1 MSCKKSSIPL
11 KKTHFSKS
19 PAPKNNE
26 SKDHISLRVKSRRF
40 QKLQEKQLKKLSNG
54 FRLNPYFEQK
64 DYSCLKPKHRQE
76 NLGISSQL
84 TNLKRS
90 RGRPPKKRHF
100 ANSNHESSKFNLKF
114 LLNYD

>member
-1 MSCKKSSIPL
+1 MSTKKFSIPL

-19 PAPKNNE
+19 PHPTNHE

-40 QKLQEKQLKKLSNG
+40 QKLQEKQQKKLSNG

-76 NLGISSQL
+76 NLGLSSQMA
-84 TNLKRS
+84 NLKRS

-100 ANSNHESSKFNLKF
+100 LNSNHEPSKFNLKF
-114 LLNYD
+114 LLNFD